1 VQKGER
7 RRDHHHADRAGLQ
20 HRISNAIGAA
30 IETVRR
36 RVDAMGTAE
45 ANIVRQ
51 GISRILVQVPGCRI
65 RRS

>member
-1 VQKGER
+1 MITITPTEP
-7 RRDHHHADRAGLQ
+7 GLQ
-20 HRISNAIGAA
+20 HRIGNAIGAA

-51 GISRILVQVPGCRI
+51 GTEPHPRAGAGPAGHGGS
-65 RRS
+65 